1 MSSVP
6 RAGIPR
12 SSGLVLLG
20 LACALAAAP
29 AAAQR
34 LGQQDRLDFQV
45 PASVVQGSGARAF
58 GMGGA
63 FLARADDATAA
74 SWNPA
79 GLSYLRRPEVSLVW
93 TGNRF
98 TSDTSA
104 VDTGAAIESQLRRG
118 DWPDFVS
125 AAWPLRIRSLSGAA
139 QVSYQRAISFTNTR
153 TITTTGAERAV
164 DAQSQGGFDV
174 LALGSGLQV
183 SRKLRLGFT
192 VNSWFNGFEQDLKRR
207 RPAGDSDQTLDFEL
221 SGWNTHFGLLYSP
234 VPNLNLGAAFKTPFE
249 ADVRMSR
256 SRTDYSTDGTL
267 STTNSWLADYVRLKL
282 PGALGVGLSWRVR
295 STLTISADYTRSYWS
310 QSRIY
315 NFFTL
320 GKCNDAA
327 NCPVAPEL
335 VKDPDA
341 PEGPGGGFYPVLPY
355 PTLTED
361 QRDTEELRAGLE
373 YVILKRR
380 FKWPLRVGTFAD
392 RQYFTDAAGNAPL
405 FRGLT
410 VGTGLIVGPVMVD
423 AAFVYEW
430 GDYRTQSGEDV
441 VNTSVRSRRL
451 LFSAIYR
458 HGGR

>member
-12 SSGLVLLG
+12 SLGLVLLG

-29 AAAQR
+29 AGAQR

-79 GLSYLRRPEVSLVW
+79 GLSYLRRPEVSVVW

-125 AAWPLRIRSLSGAA
+125 GAWPLRIRSLSGAA
-139 QVSYQRAISFTNTR
+139 QISYQRAISFTNTR

-192 VNSWFNGFEQDLKRR
+192 VNSWFNGFEQDLTRR
-207 RPAGDSDQTLDFEL
+207 RPAGDSTQRLDFEL
-221 SGWNTHFGLLYSP
+221 SGWNTHLGLLFSP
-234 VPNLNLGAAFKTPFE
+234 VPSLNLGAAFKTPFE
-249 ADVRMSR
+249 ADVMLGR
-256 SRTDYSTDGTL
+256 SRTDAGTPP
-267 STTNSWLADYVRLKL
+267 TTNSYSRDDVRLRM

-295 STLTISADYTRSYWS
+295 STLTVSADYTRSFWTDS
-310 QSRIY
+310 QIY

-320 GKCNDAA
+320 GKCNDTS
-327 NCPVAPEL
+327 NCPVPEL

-373 YVILKRR
+373 YVVLKRR
-380 FKWPLRVGTFAD
+380 FKWPLRVGAFAD

-423 AAFVYEW
+423 AAYVYEW
-430 GDYRTQSGEDV
+430 GDYRTQSGADV

>member
-6 RAGIPR
+6 RVGIPR
-12 SSGLVLLG
+12 SLGLVLLG
-20 LACALAAAP
+20 LACALAPAP
-29 AAAQR
+29 AGAQR

-79 GLSYLRRPEVSLVW
+79 GLSYLRRPEVSVVW

-98 TSDTSA
+98 TLDNSDA
-104 VDTGAAIESQLRRG
+104 ATGVPTETQQRRG

-125 AAWPLRIRSLSGAA
+125 GAWPVRIRSLSGAA

-153 TITTTGAERAV
+153 TITTAAGDRTV
-164 DAQSQGGFDV
+164 DASSTGGFDV
-174 LALGSGLQV
+174 LALGSALQV
-183 SRKLRLGFT
+183 SRRLRLGFT
-192 VNSWFNGFEQDLKRR
+192 VNSWLNGFEQDLTRR
-207 RPAGDSDQTLDFEL
+207 RPSGDSSQKLDFDL
-221 SGWNTHFGLLYSP
+221 SGWNAHVGLLFSP
-234 VPNLNLGAAFKTPFE
+234 VPSVNLGAAFKTPFE
-249 ADVRMSR
+249 ASVHMAR
-256 SRTDYSTDGTL
+256 SRTDAGDPP
-267 STTNSWLADYVRLKL
+267 TTNSFPRDDVRLRM

-295 STLTISADYTRSYWS
+295 SSLTISADYTRSFWS
-310 QSRIY
+310 DAEIY

-320 GKCNDAA
+320 GKCIAPG
-327 NCPVAPEL
+327 NCPVPQL
-335 VKDPDA
+335 VVDPDA
-341 PEGPGGGFYPVLPY
+341 PEGPGGGLYPRLPY

-361 QRDTEELRAGLE
+361 QRDTQELRAGLE
-373 YVILKRR
+373 YVIFRRR
-380 FKWPLRVGTFAD
+380 FKWPLRVGAFTD
-392 RQYFTDAAGNAPL
+392 RQYFTDDTGQAPR

-410 VGTGLIVGPVMVD
+410 VGTGLIVGPVMLD

-430 GDYRTQSGEDV
+430 GDYRTDSGEALVD
-441 VNTSVRSRRL
+441 TSVRSRRL